1 MAFKTKLTRRNFL
14 AWAGLS
20 AVGAVGCNVFGQDGE
35 ELRLQSP
42 VLQPEDLVKGRDNWY
57 ATLCRCCPT
66 SEGVLVRVMEGRAK
80 KVQGNPTYPVNQG
93 KQSARCDGGLQAL
106 YHPDRLAGPM
116 RRTGPRGSADS
127 FAATSWERALDQL
140 STELGTRGEGLLLIT
155 EPLRAHPGLI
165 ASKFASAFGGK
176 HLGFEALD
184 QTTYRTA
191 VRSVYGQDLLPD
203 FDIGNANYLLS
214 FGADLLS
221 TWVSPTRW
229 SVGYGEFRQGE
240 GRSQRGT
247 HVHVDPRFSMTAAN
261 ADKWL
266 PIKPG
271 LEGYL
276 ALSLAHVIISE
287 GLQAGSADVDALT
300 GGRGAAALDAFSP
313 GQVGPML
320 DFPDGILGGHSSA
333 DYIRYLARDFAGHTP
348 ALALGGDSAAAHSN
362 GLFNLEAI
370 YALNY
375 LVGSVGQTGGV
386 RFNPGS
392 PLPNLP
398 AQSAAGSLADWSGAV
413 SDINSGRTRLV
424 MVHSADPVY
433 GLPPASGLAQALNR
447 DDLFIVS
454 FSSFMDQTTAM
465 ADLVLPDRNYLEDWG
480 SDIPDPGPGFQTLG
494 FQQPV
499 VNPLSD
505 LDPRSFSDLLLSA
518 AQEAGKD
525 ASLPWSSMQDA
536 LKESAD
542 ALFQLN
548 RGSVPG
554 ATPAEFWNNLL
565 RQGGWWDEN
574 ATANA
579 PTPPRGLYADIAN
592 RAAPP
597 RYFGEGDYLLPFA
610 HNTLLDGR
618 NTHLPWLQGAPDP
631 MTTITWQTWVE
642 MNTARMKQMDLR
654 EGDVVRISSGVGS
667 INAPVYPNPGMPPDV
682 VAIPLGQGRTQG
694 NDTFRTGDWR
704 DSSNVLS
711 ILGTRQVEGTGAL
724 AWASHRVQVSP
735 TGESIRV
742 SKFEGSFTNQEV
754 GNQIDNNPG
763 EEVIKT
769 TTPGQGH

>member
-480 SDIPDPGPGFQTLG
+480 SDIPDPGPGF
-494 FQQPV
+494 P
-499 VNPLSD
+499 
-505 LDPRSFSDLLLSA
+505 DPRLPTTRRQPPQRPRPPQLQRPPPQRRPGSRQGRIPPLEFHAGRPQGVCRRPVPTQPGLRSRRHPRRILEQPA
-518 AQEAGKD
+518 AAGRLVGRKRHRQTRPP
-525 ASLPWSSMQDA
+525 L
-536 LKESAD
+536 
-542 ALFQLN
+542 
-548 RGSVPG
+548 PG
-554 ATPAEFWNNLL
+554 AS
-565 RQGGWWDEN
+565 
-574 ATANA
+574 
-579 PTPPRGLYADIAN
+579 
-592 RAAPP
+592 
-597 RYFGEGDYLLPFA
+597 
-610 HNTLLDGR
+610 
-618 NTHLPWLQGAPDP
+618 
-631 MTTITWQTWVE
+631 M
-642 MNTARMKQMDLR
+642 
-654 EGDVVRISSGVGS
+654 
-667 INAPVYPNPGMPPDV
+667 
-682 VAIPLGQGRTQG
+682 RT
-694 NDTFRTGDWR
+694 
-704 DSSNVLS
+704 
-711 ILGTRQVEGTGAL
+711 
-724 AWASHRVQVSP
+724 SP
-735 TGESIRV
+735 TGPPPRATSAKATTCSPSLTIPC
-742 SKFEGSFTNQEV
+742 STAATPTCPGSRAR
-754 GNQIDNNPG
+754 P
-763 EEVIKT
+763 
-769 TTPGQGH
+769 TP